1 MVTEAEGYAVERVN
15 RARGE
20 AERFNSVLTEYK
32 TVPDVTRRRL
42 YLEAMTEIL
51 PKVQQ
56 VYVIDDSQKAMLP
69 FLSLGAG
76 GAAPTATAG
85 GKQP

>member
-20 AERFNSVLTEYK
+20 AERFNAVLAEYK
-32 TVPDVTRRRL
+32 AVPDVTRRRL

-51 PKVQQ
+51 PNVQQ
-56 VYVIDDSQKAMLP
+56 VYVVDESQKAMLP
-69 FLSLGAG
+69 YLSLGSGTVPAPAPAG
-76 GAAPTATAG
+76 T
-85 GKQP
+85 QP